1 VPVTTAIII
10 VLSAVAIYLGK
21 RLAGAR
27 AEIVDLLQQNDRL
40 KRRLDRGAR

>member
-1 VPVTTAIII
+1 MTTAIII

-27 AEIVDLLQQNDRL
+27 AEIADLVQQNARL
-40 KRRLDRGAR
+40 RRRLDRGAR